1 MSFPNLNFEIQHFQD
16 FLNSESKLGWLRQ
29 SFFLAEPSSEG
40 AELTLSILVLFV
52 VIGIVLV
59 HMFNNFGNL
68 PKAKYRKIQIIKII
82 VSPISVV
89 LGYYVIKLIG
99 SYTMWFMTLGW
110 WFIPFLIIQVIVI
123 FAIVTLYVK
132 FVGNRG
138 AKK

>member
-1 MSFPNLNFEIQHFQD
+1 MNFPNLNFEIQHFQD

-29 SFFLAEPSSEG
+29 SLFLGENI
-40 AELTLSILVLFV
+40 AELQLSILGLFV

-59 HMFNNFGNL
+59 HMFTNYGDL

-89 LGYYVIKLIG
+89 LGYYSFKLIG
-99 SYTMWFMTLGW
+99 FYTMWTMTLGW
-110 WFIPFLIIQVIVI
+110 WLIPFLIIQGIAI
-123 FAIVTLYVK
+123 IAIVPLYVK
-132 FVGNRG
+132 FVDKRG

>member
-1 MSFPNLNFEIQHFQD
+1 MNFPNLNFEIQYFQD

-29 SFFLAEPSSEG
+29 SLFLGENI
-40 AELTLSILVLFV
+40 AELQLSILGLFV

-59 HMFNNFGNL
+59 HMFTNYGDL

-89 LGYYVIKLIG
+89 LGYYSLKLMVIYI
-99 SYTMWFMTLGW
+99 MWTMTLGW
-110 WFIPFLIIQVIVI
+110 WLIPFLIIQGIAVIVI
-123 FAIVTLYVK
+123 VALYVK
-132 FVGNRG
+132 FVDKRK

>member
-29 SFFLAEPSSEG
+29 SLFLAENI
-40 AELTLSILVLFV
+40 AELQLSILGLFV
-52 VIGIVLV
+52 VIGVILV
-59 HMFNNFGNL
+59 HIFTNYGDL

-89 LGYYVIKLIG
+89 LGYYGIKLLG
-99 SYTMWFMTLGW
+99 FYTMWFVTLGW
-110 WFIPFLIIQVIVI
+110 WFIPFLIIKCMAII
-123 FAIVTLYVK
+123 AIVSLYIK
-132 FVGNRG
+132 FVDKRE